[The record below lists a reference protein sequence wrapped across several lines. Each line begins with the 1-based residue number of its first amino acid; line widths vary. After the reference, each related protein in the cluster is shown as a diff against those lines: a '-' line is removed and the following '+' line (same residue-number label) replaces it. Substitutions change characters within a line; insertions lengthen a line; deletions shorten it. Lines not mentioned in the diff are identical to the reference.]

1 MTIRAF
7 NPETSYTMLAH
18 PDIAKRIGLSDEQRA
33 QISVMLSERSAAI
46 QQAAGDSKAE
56 SKVKLDYEQKLSELL
71 TPQQRE
77 EWPDKVVQRTL
88 RFNFRFQLWT
98 DVLEWFAEEAGLSLV
113 MNVPPPGTFNYSD
126 AKQYTPEEAIDVLN
140 SVLLTHGFTLIRR
153 DKMLIVQDLSQG
165 IPDGLVPLVDVK
177 ELDNRGDFELVTV
190 RIPLEKREATS
201 VIAEITPVKGVYG
214 QIVPLPTTAQLLIT
228 DTARNIRTMVALV
241 EAIPVPQPPKK
252 EEPPREKP
260 APPPPELVVYSITR
274 ANPLAVQAILARM
287 IPSATL
293 EFDEKR
299 AQLYVYAVPNDQ
311 TTVARVLENMET
323 ELPPEQ
329 QRTLEIYSI
338 KDTVH
343 PTPVA
348 PPTPPAG
355 TAASGSG
362 QPSSEQIIYDSRGR
376 PRYRIDAYGRRVPI
390 SAAERAAL
398 EQQPSG
404 GTTTAAPAPA
414 APTTGPT
421 VDSFLDTLQQMV
433 PAAELHLDREG
444 ARVMAFATAEEHEII
459 RSVLE
464 ELGSRSTADEVPLVE
479 VYPITHSDPDSLK
492 TMFESLF
499 PGVQINID
507 KATNKM
513 VIFGYPAEHTMIK
526 ETLDRLMPPTAEG
539 TPGVVRSST
548 ELRFY
553 PLKDAYPATLEAV
566 LAGLVPNALVTY
578 DTYNS
583 RLIVVGSATDH
594 ELIARGV
601 EQLETA
607 KAEDRSKLVVYP
619 VTPLQKNRFTAILQ
633 SLISELPGVIV
644 VPDVRSTELAIW
656 ATALNHEAIAGIL
669 KQFDGAGTAPEGE
682 FQMVAYPVKGTDP
695 ASIQGMLE
703 KLFPNLQMLVDRKG
717 AKLLVWATTAEH
729 EQVKKSIANIV
740 SEPPPEEQP
749 RFETYT
755 IRSLTRRSPAALTA
769 FQTQLTDLVP
779 NAQLTFEATTGELIV
794 WGTPEEQ
801 KLVETAIERLGH
813 GDTPENTPLLKVYS
827 LDDMDPTVVQTLLT
841 QLVRDAQ
848 ISLDAKSNKLMA
860 TAVPADQDLIQKTL
874 DELVASDVPENKPE
888 VRFHT
893 LEKASATEVVSV
905 LRGLIPKAE
914 VTIEPNT
921 GRLMIV
927 ASPKDQEKAV
937 ETIAKMEEG
946 SDSKAELR
954 FLELQEP
961 LPQTV
966 LQLLNEL
973 APKAEITPDTEN
985 DRLMVVASPE
995 DHEKIA
1001 ATITKVE
1008 EAGSTKPEL
1017 RFYPIEEELPAA
1029 VMSILA
1035 TLAPRAQITRDSS
1048 GKYLSVVASPAEHEI
1063 IQSTIEQVRT
1073 NLPAEEKE
1081 KLAVYSVTAEQQ
1093 KRFQTILASVQAE
1106 LPGVKVIPDS
1116 TPGQLSIWA
1125 KPSEH
1130 EVLAGILD
1138 ELSQDL
1144 PPEDK
1149 FQLVAY
1155 PLKATEPS
1163 SAMKV
1168 LAELYPNT
1176 RITLDSA
1183 TNRLLIWTRAEE
1195 HEAIRRALEQID
1207 VEGPAE
1213 EQRRFEVY
1221 AIGGVAGLSESGR
1234 AAKAAAFLAN
1244 LQTLVPNAK
1253 LTIDSETGNL
1263 VAFATPS
1270 EHEIIRTAVEKLG
1283 KFSSAAYTP
1292 QLEVHE
1298 LTDADPTSTLT
1309 ILKGLVPRAEITHD
1323 TANNR
1328 LIVLAPPDSQMAIR
1342 NTLAQLQSTN
1352 PGANDP
1358 QARVIQLKQKASA
1371 SLTEVLK
1378 QLAPKASVTMD
1389 EEGKRLVVVATE
1401 ADHQIVERTVQQ
1413 IDGALGADEEN
1424 ALMVYPVSPGQR
1436 KRFQA
1441 VVESLA
1447 EDLPEM
1453 KVIDDEQPTQL
1464 SVWARPRE
1472 HQVIGEILMQLKA
1485 GVGPEEQ
1492 KRFEAYSI
1500 QGAVGYETAPG
1511 GRLMTAATLMTGI
1524 QELVPGAKLMIDANS
1539 DKLIAWASPEEHEML
1554 KAAVEKLAPA
1564 SGENAPQLQV
1574 HMLKKRAPDNLV
1586 DGLKKLA
1593 PRAEISIDSEMKR
1606 LTVVGNSAD
1615 QQAVQAAIDKIQSG
1629 GGEDGEPYFEIYPVS
1644 GIPASNDQLMSRG
1657 YSSSRY
1663 FASRTFADQ
1672 IEPFAPNAEITVDY
1686 EKGNLLVLG
1695 TAKEHA
1701 AIKAAIAKLQAGG
1714 QNTPELQ
1721 IYTLKNDIP
1730 ETLAEGLAQLVPHA
1744 KIAINQEARQIS
1756 VVAVAT
1762 DHKVVKE
1769 TLDKIEKAAGEKEQP
1784 FFKVYAVTAIE
1795 TNSEYSSSRYYAARS
1810 MLEQLEKLV
1819 PNANISIDFTS
1830 GNLLVFATQEEHT
1843 AVESAI
1849 AGLTG
1854 SGSAENP
1861 ATVAVYRMNNS
1872 DERAVFQLLQ
1882 NLVPR
1887 ARLSFDY
1894 RTDSIM
1900 ALATA
1905 DDHELIKTTIA
1916 QLDLGADNP
1925 NAPELRFH
1933 TMQQAP
1939 PKNLI
1944 DGLEELVPKA
1954 EITYD
1959 PDSRQ
1964 LMVIATAAEHTIV
1977 EKNLTKIQETAA
1989 AESKGELVVYPIDSA
2004 DMDTVQTVLEDLYPE
2019 IRIQVDAKNDRIM
2032 VTAMPDQ
2039 HEKIAAAIEKMDSD
2053 VTGGSSQKT
2062 VAYTVGEVDAAT
2074 AIRILQTLV
2083 EDMQFNADASGTR
2096 IVAFGRERDHKIV
2109 AEAIEQMEAGPDE
2122 THKAYLMVYPTG
2134 DAELA
2139 TLTQIVSNLVP
2150 KAKVVPDTAS
2160 ETLAVFAIEKDQET
2174 VRAAIESMAITAMGA
2189 GKPMAMT
2196 YSLQKIPAASATQI
2210 LRLAVPAAQT
2220 ATGGDPQQLV
2230 VWANARDQA
2239 TIKATLEAIDVESPE
2254 GARRTA
2260 AVYALE
2266 GINPNYSYYSLRIIR
2281 EAVPTAS
2288 MTLGADPTQVVVW
2301 ATPEEHETIKEL
2313 VKSIVEQPPELMPVM
2328 EIYALEKVDALVAI
2342 KILQGVVRDAEL
2354 SVGSNAGQLVA
2365 WARPKDQ
2372 ERIKAALA
2380 KLTEADAS
2388 PTAPTM
2394 EIYKLQSGDAPSAIT
2409 TLTTIV
2415 PEAKLSVGK
2424 DADQLIAW
2432 ARPADHE
2439 KIKAA
2444 VAKIDAAGPKPTM
2457 KIYTLERL
2465 EALSV
2470 TQMLRSIVPEA
2481 VCSIGADS
2489 RQLVVWATDED
2500 HVEVDNA
2507 IKEMS
2512 ATAPDGMAPIAVTY
2526 ELSALTAVT
2535 AEQILKEVAPGA
2547 KFTKGDDEYQLI
2559 IWARPDEHKE
2569 IETTLQRI
2577 DAEGAGGG
2585 SEKTVIYELD
2595 AGNATQLYYVS
2606 RFLQQAVPKA
2616 TLTPGVNPNQ
2626 IVALARP
2633 RDHEKIKELI
2643 EQLADKE
2650 KAPTAIIYDAGN
2662 VPAATVTA
2670 SLRQIVPEAVVT
2682 PGATPSELV
2691 VWTDPK
2697 SHEKV
2702 KEVVDKLKTDDTP
2715 ERASTAVTYTLEK
2728 VTATTAIQILRLAV
2742 PQVQVS
2748 PGAETYQILVWA
2760 RPAEHLRIEEILKQI
2775 DVKGPEDK
2783 EAKAIAYKLD
2793 GANATQS
2800 YYILL
2805 FLTQSVPTARFTMGV
2820 SPDQIIAWAQ
2830 PKVHQEIA
2838 TLLDQI
2844 QGGAE
2849 NAPKLVVYE
2858 LKNVPAASALT
2869 MLRSVVPQAIPTVGN
2884 DPYQLVVWARGDE
2897 HEKVKQLVDEFSAAE
2912 SPEMAPR
2919 AVTYTLEEIAT
2930 ATAIQILQLA
2940 VPQARVSPGAET
2952 YQILVWAR
2960 PDDQKKVEETL
2971 AQIDVK
2977 GPEDK
2982 EAKAIAYKLDGANAT
2997 QSYYIFL
3004 FLTQSVPTAR
3014 FTMGV
3019 SPDQIIAWAQPK
3031 VHEEIAALIDQIQGG
3046 KENAPKAMVY
3056 KLKNTSAAVASVMI
3070 RQMVPG
3076 AIVSPGED
3084 AYELIAWARGDEHEK
3099 IAKLVDELSAPE
3111 PPETAPVPANYT
3123 VEEITAAAAM
3133 SVLRTVAPQAQLTP
3147 GTDLYQFVALSSPED
3162 HELIRETLLKIDV
3175 DGPEDKQ
3182 AKLAIYDLKNT
3193 SATAAITM
3201 VRQIAPT
3208 ALTTVGATPFQ
3219 LIVWARPDEHEDI
3232 QKAVDQ
3238 LAVQDAPD
3246 KAFQAKTYTLEE
3258 IAAPS
3263 AMTMLQLAVPQ
3274 AQVSAG
3280 SEPYQLIVWAR
3291 PDDQVLIEQTLAQ
3304 IDVKAPDDKQAT
3316 VKVYELGIGDI
3327 RQMVYVLQFLQSA
3340 VPESRL
3346 TLGSSAKTIVAW
3358 ARPKDHE
3365 EIQKLVDEFAETPET
3380 TPRVVVY
3387 SLENTT
3393 AASAMQMLVSTFP
3406 LARFNLGTDPYQLI
3420 VWARGEDHEK
3430 IAEAVKG
3437 LSAKEPEATAPRM
3450 IVYPLESADAAQA
3463 MVILRQIVPQAQFG
3477 MGANTRQLIAW
3488 ARPGDHETIK
3498 KVIEEMGK
3506 TEPEETAPRV
3516 QVYTTETVD
3525 ARTAMSVLLTAVPEA
3540 TVSVGNDAR
3549 QLVVFARPKEH
3560 EKVKVT
3566 LDQLAEKGP
3575 VESQPSIV
3583 VYSLGTAGAAQA
3595 IQILTP
3601 VVPQAKFTMSTDPT
3615 KLIAWAYP
3623 EDHAL
3628 IKAAVDQI
3636 EADSWLDGNRIM
3648 SVYPMKPE
3656 DVKTLM
3662 DLIDPVVRQHAQFL
3676 ADPERES
3683 LIVWA
3688 DKRYNEAIK
3697 RTVEEFKQVVPE
3709 IVEPTAVVYRFE
3721 KADIATTYRILQ
3733 TLVPEALI
3741 AFDYR
3746 SNSIVA
3752 TAMPEDHEKIRQTI
3766 EEMNRDALA
3775 MAPRLQVHQI
3785 TSADPA
3791 RVLSV
3796 LTNLFRGEYTVQLS
3810 VDEANDAL
3818 IAYASPIQHEKIA
3831 ELIAEIEK
3839 GAKLD
3844 TANRLKLY
3852 DLKNV
3857 DGYAAE
3863 SVLADMFQRQGVRV
3877 DLTVDRYRN
3886 QLIAMGRPEHHE
3898 KIAEV
3903 LEQFRI
3909 EDRELEIFQLEYVEL
3924 TSANLAIRQLFAD
3937 ESYLSQPEVNP
3948 DPATGQLFVKAS
3960 AVQLDEIRKLLI
3972 RMGETNLVPARQ
3984 SSTGNLRV
3992 VPFKGDTKKVIE
4004 EIQKVWPSL
4013 RPNAIRVVTPGDL
4026 SPPPAAES
4034 KPKTQATQPQKEPAA
4049 PEKVKPEKVKPE
4061 NKKVSA
4067 KPTGPSG
4074 PQGLEGKA
4082 GPAGPES
4089 GGASSEEPEKGP
4101 AAAVA
4106 PAEKHQSAATP
4117 VPAGQDASAGA
4128 PAPAQKDAAAPADQ
4142 LPAAAAA
4149 ETVAEAPA
4157 APSAPPAEVLIIAG
4171 EGSFTIASEDKEAL
4185 DELETLLRTIAART
4199 GFASRDYSVFQ
4210 IQNSTASQIA
4220 QTLQQL
4226 FRTRDPQTAADG
4238 PSRYGYGRSGYGY
4251 GYGYGYGSRM
4261 QAPLIVPDDRLNTI
4275 LVKGTRADRQT
4286 IEGLLELLDTAEMAE
4301 SVATAFE
4308 PKTIPIKHTEAT
4320 RVMQMVQSLY
4330 RSYFATGMANSNF
4343 TPQITVDEITNSLI
4357 VKAAPAVLEEI
4368 TKFAQSLD
4376 TAADEDAAE
4385 RLHVIQLKSANAL
4398 RVQEMLNAMMRGG
4411 TSGYGGTSPY
4421 RTTLPYR
4428 ITPYQST
4435 PYRPR

>member
-1 MTIRAF
+1 MREPRRERKKAAEATASPPVVTIHAF

-33 QISVMLSERSAAI
+33 QVSAMLSERSAAI
-46 QQAAGDSKAE
+46 QKAAGDAKAE
-56 SKVKLDYEQKLSELL
+56 AQAKLEFEQKLSELL

-77 EWPDKVVQRTL
+77 EWPEKVVQRTL

-98 DVLEWFAEEAGLSLV
+98 DVLEWFAGEAGLSLV
-113 MNVPPPGTFNYSD
+113 MAVPPPGTFNYSD

-165 IPDGLVPLVDVK
+165 IPEGLIPLIDVK

-190 RIPLEKREATS
+190 RIPLEKREATA

-228 DTARNIRTMVALV
+228 DTARNIRTMTALV
-241 EAIPVPQPPKK
+241 EAIPIPQPPKQP
-252 EEPPREKP
+252 EQPREKP
-260 APPPPELVVYSITR
+260 PAPELVVYPLTR
-274 ANPLAVQAILARM
+274 ANPLAVQTILSKM
-287 IPSATL
+287 VPNVTL
-293 EFDEKR
+293 EFDDKR

-323 ELPPEQ
+323 DLPPEQ

-338 KDTVH
+338 KDTVR

-362 QPSSEQIIYDSRGR
+362 QQSSEQIIYDSRGR

-390 SAAERAAL
+390 SAAERVAL
-398 EQQPSG
+398 EQQTSG
-404 GTTTAAPAPA
+404 AAAATATDASAPA
-414 APTTGPT
+414 APTTGPI
-421 VDSFLDTLQQMV
+421 VDSFLETLQQMV
-433 PAAELHLDREG
+433 PAAELHLDRTS

-526 ETLDRLMPPTAEG
+526 DTLDRLMPPTAEG

-553 PLKDAYPATLEAV
+553 PLKDAYPATLETV

-594 ELIARGV
+594 EVIARGV

-619 VTPLQKNRFTAILQ
+619 VTPLQKTRFTAILQ

-656 ATALNHEAIAGIL
+656 ASALNHEAIAGIL
-669 KQFDGAGTAPEGE
+669 KQFEGE
-682 FQMVAYPVKGTDP
+682 GAAAEGQFQMVAYPVKGTDP
-695 ASIQGMLE
+695 ASVQSMLE

-755 IRSLTRRSPAALTA
+755 IRSLTRRSPAAFTA
-769 FQTQLTDLVP
+769 LQTQLTSLVP

-813 GDTPENTPLLKVYS
+813 GDTPENTPLLKVYP
-827 LDDMDPTVVQTLLT
+827 LDDMDPTTVQTLLT

-848 ISLDAKSNKLMA
+848 ISLDAKSNRLMA

-874 DELVASDVPENKPE
+874 DELAASDVPENKPE

-893 LEKASATEVVSV
+893 LEKASAADVVSV

-914 VTIEPNT
+914 VTIEANT

-927 ASPKDQEKAV
+927 APPKDQEKAV

-985 DRLMVVASPE
+985 DRLMVLASPE

-1035 TLAPRAQITRDSS
+1035 KLAPRAQITPDSS

-1093 KRFQTILASVQAE
+1093 TRFQTILASVQAE

-1144 PPEDK
+1144 PPENK

-1328 LIVLAPPDSQMAIR
+1328 LIVLAPPDSQMTIR
-1342 NTLAQLQSTN
+1342 NTLAQLQSTS

-1358 QARVIQLKQKASA
+1358 QARVVHLKQKASPA
-1371 SLTEVLK
+1371 LTDVLK
-1378 QLAPKASVTMD
+1378 QLVPKATVTAD
-1389 EEGKRLVVVATE
+1389 DEGKSLVVVATE
-1401 ADHQIVERTVQQ
+1401 ADHQVVEQTIQQ
-1413 IDGALGADEEN
+1413 IDGALGGNEES

-1436 KRFQA
+1436 KRFEA
-1441 VVESLA
+1441 VVKSLA
-1447 EDLPEM
+1447 EDLPEV
-1453 KVIDDEQPTQL
+1453 KVIDDSEPTQL
-1464 SVWARPRE
+1464 SVWARPKE
-1472 HQVIGEILMQLKA
+1472 HQVIGEILVQLKA
-1485 GVGPEEQ
+1485 GGTPEEQ

-1539 DKLIAWASPEEHEML
+1539 NKLIAWASPEEHQML
-1554 KAAVEKLAPA
+1554 KAAVEKLAPS

-1593 PRAEISIDSEMKR
+1593 PRAEISIDSQMKR
-1606 LTVVGNSAD
+1606 LTIVGDPAD
-1615 QQAVQAAIDKIQSG
+1615 QQAIQAAIDKIQSG
-1629 GGEDGEPYFEIYPVS
+1629 GGEDGEPYFEIYPVA

-1663 FASRTFADQ
+1663 FASRSFADQ
-1672 IEPFAPNAEITVDY
+1672 LEPFAPNAEITVDY

-1714 QNTPELQ
+1714 QSAPELQ
-1721 IYTLKNDIP
+1721 IYTLKNDVP
-1730 ETLAEGLAQLVPHA
+1730 ETLAAGLAQLVPHA
-1744 KIAINQEARQIS
+1744 KISIDAQARQIS
-1756 VVAVAT
+1756 VVAVAA
-1762 DHKVVKE
+1762 DHKIVKD

-1795 TNSEYSSSRYYAARS
+1795 THPQYASSRYYAAHQ
-1810 MLEQLEKLV
+1810 MMEQLEKFV
-1819 PNANISIDFTS
+1819 PNANISIDFST

-1843 AVESAI
+1843 SIESAI

-1854 SGSAENP
+1854 TGSAENP
-1861 ATVAVYRMNNS
+1861 ATVAVYRMNNA

-1882 NLVPR
+1882 NLVPK
-1887 ARLSFDY
+1887 AKLSFDY

-1905 DDHELIKTTIA
+1905 EDHELIKTTIA

-1925 NAPELRFH
+1925 NTPELRFY

-2004 DMDTVQTVLEDLYPE
+2004 DIDTVQTVLEDLYPE

-2032 VTAMPDQ
+2032 ITALPEQ
-2039 HEKIAAAIEKMDSD
+2039 HKRIATEIEKMDSD
-2053 VTGGSSQKT
+2053 VTGGSSEKT

-2083 EDMQFNADASGTR
+2083 EDMQFHADATGTR

-2122 THKAYLMVYPTG
+2122 THKPYLMVYPTG

-2139 TLTQIVSNLVP
+2139 TLTQIVTNLTP

-2160 ETLAVFAIEKDQET
+2160 ETLAVFAVEKDQET

-2196 YSLQKIPAASATQI
+2196 YALRKIPAVSATQI

-2230 VWANARDQA
+2230 VWANAKDQA
-2239 TIKATLEAIDVESPE
+2239 TVKATLEAIDIESPE

-2394 EIYKLQSGDAPSAIT
+2394 EIYKLQSGNAPSAIT
-2409 TLTTIV
+2409 TLTAIV

-2500 HVEVDNA
+2500 HAEVDNA

-2512 ATAPDGMAPIAVTY
+2512 AIAPEGKAPIAVTY

-2577 DAEGAGGG
+2577 DAEGAAGGG

-2595 AGNATQLYYVS
+2595 AGSTTQLYYIS
-2606 RFLQQAVPKA
+2606 RFLQQVVPKA
-2616 TLTPGVNPNQ
+2616 TFTPGVNPNQ

-2650 KAPTAIIYDAGN
+2650 QAPAAIIYDAGN

-2760 RPAEHLRIEEILKQI
+2760 RPAEHVRIEEILKQI

-2800 YYILL
+2800 YYVLQ
-2805 FLTQSVPTARFTMGV
+2805 FLIQSVPTARFTMGV

-2830 PKVHQEIA
+2830 PKVHQEI
-2838 TLLDQI
+2838 
-2844 QGGAE
+2844 
-2849 NAPKLVVYE
+2849 
-2858 LKNVPAASALT
+2858 
-2869 MLRSVVPQAIPTVGN
+2869 
-2884 DPYQLVVWARGDE
+2884 
-2897 HEKVKQLVDEFSAAE
+2897 KQL
-2912 SPEMAPR
+2912 
-2919 AVTYTLEEIAT
+2919 L
-2930 ATAIQILQLA
+2930 
-2940 VPQARVSPGAET
+2940 
-2952 YQILVWAR
+2952 
-2960 PDDQKKVEETL
+2960 
-2971 AQIDVK
+2971 
-2977 GPEDK
+2977 
-2982 EAKAIAYKLDGANAT
+2982 
-2997 QSYYIFL
+2997 
-3004 FLTQSVPTAR
+3004 
-3014 FTMGV
+3014 
-3019 SPDQIIAWAQPK
+3019 
-3031 VHEEIAALIDQIQGG
+3031 DQIQGG
-3046 KENAPKAMVY
+3046 KENAPKAVVY

-3076 AIVSPGED
+3076 AIVSPGQD
-3084 AYELIAWARGDEHEK
+3084 AYELVAWARGDEHEK

-3111 PPETAPVPANYT
+3111 PPETAPLPANYT

-3133 SVLRTVAPQAQLTP
+3133 SVLRTVVPQAQLTP
-3147 GTDLYQFVALSSPED
+3147 GADQYQFVALARPDD
-3162 HELIRETLLKIDV
+3162 HELIRETLLRIDI

-3193 SATAAITM
+3193 SAAAAITM

-3208 ALTTVGATPFQ
+3208 ALTTVGATPYQ

-3238 LAVQDAPD
+3238 LAVQDTPD

-3263 AMTMLQLAVPQ
+3263 AMAMLQLAVPQ

-3280 SEPYQLIVWAR
+3280 SKPYQLIVWAR
-3291 PDDQVLIEQTLAQ
+3291 PDDQVLVEQTLKE
-3304 IDVKAPDDKQAT
+3304 IDIKAPDDKQAT

-3340 VPESRL
+3340 VPEARL

-3393 AASAMQMLVSTFP
+3393 AAAATQMLVSTFP
-3406 LARFNLGTDPYQLI
+3406 LARFNVGSDPYQLI

-3430 IAEAVKG
+3430 IAEALQG

-3450 IVYPLESADAAQA
+3450 IVYPLESADATQA
-3463 MVILRQIVPQAQFG
+3463 MAILRQIVREAQFG
-3477 MGANTRQLIAW
+3477 IGANTRQIIAW

-3506 TEPEETAPRV
+3506 AEPEETAPRV

-3540 TVSVGNDAR
+3540 TVSAGNDTR
-3549 QLVVFARPKEH
+3549 QLVIFARPKEH
-3560 EKVKVT
+3560 EKVKAT
-3566 LDQLAEKGP
+3566 LDQLAQKGP
-3575 VESQPSIV
+3575 PELQPSIV

-3595 IQILTP
+3595 IRILTP
-3601 VVPQAKFTMSTDPT
+3601 VVPHATFTMSTDPT

-3656 DVKTLM
+3656 DVQTLM

-3709 IVEPTAVVYRFE
+3709 IIEPTAVVYRFE

-3733 TLVPEALI
+3733 TLVPKARI
-3741 AFDYR
+3741 AYDYR

-3791 RVLSV
+3791 RVLAV

-3857 DGYAAE
+3857 DGFAAE

-3886 QLIAMGRPEHHE
+3886 QLIAMARPEQHD

-3903 LEQFRI
+3903 LQQFRI
-3909 EDRELEIFQLEYVEL
+3909 EDRQLEIFQLEYVEL
-3924 TSANLAIRQLFAD
+3924 TTANLAIRQLFAD
-3937 ESYLSQPEVNP
+3937 ESFLSQPEVNP
-3948 DPATGQLFVKAS
+3948 DPATGQLFIKAS
-3960 AVQLDEIRKLLI
+3960 ATQLEEIRKLLI

-4004 EIQKVWPSL
+4004 EIQKVWPTL
-4013 RPNAIRVVTPGDL
+4013 RPNEIRLVTPADLAPPPPVEEQKPVPPKKQPAEQKPAKDL
-4026 SPPPAAES
+4026 SQNRQADAPQAGVTGSRTSPGIGPKKAPAGPA
-4034 KPKTQATQPQKEPAA
+4034 KKTD
-4049 PEKVKPEKVKPE
+4049 
-4061 NKKVSA
+4061 SS

-4074 PQGLEGKA
+4074 PEGQQGKA
-4082 GPAGPES
+4082 GPAGPDDAAALQS
-4089 GGASSEEPEKGP
+4089 ARTAKAPALASAPAGKEPP
-4101 AAAVA
+4101 AATSA
-4106 PAEKHQSAATP
+4106 PAQ
-4117 VPAGQDASAGA
+4117 QDASAGA
-4128 PAPAQKDAAAPADQ
+4128 PAPAPAGAAAPADQ
-4142 LPAAAAA
+4142 PPTATAADTAA
-4149 ETVAEAPA
+4149 EHPA
-4157 APSAPPAEVLIIAG
+4157 TPSGPPAEVLIIAG
-4171 EGSFTIASEDKEAL
+4171 DHSFTLASEDKEAL
-4185 DELETLLRTIAART
+4185 DELEALLRTIAART

-4210 IQNSTASQIA
+4210 IKNTSASQIA

-4226 FRTRDPQTAADG
+4226 FRTRDPRTAMGTAS
-4238 PSRYGYGRSGYGY
+4238 PYGYGRYSYGY
-4251 GYGYGYGSRM
+4251 GYGAQM
-4261 QAPLIVPDDRLNTI
+4261 QVPLIVPDDRLNTI

-4308 PKTIPIKHTEAT
+4308 PKTIPIKNTEAS
-4320 RVMQMVQSLY
+4320 RVMQMIQSLY
-4330 RSYFATGMANSNF
+4330 RSYFAAGTANSNF
-4343 TPQITVDEITNSLI
+4343 TPQITVDDITNSLI
-4357 VKAAPAVLEEI
+4357 VKAPPAVVEEI
-4368 TKFAQSLD
+4368 TRFAQSLD

-4411 TSGYGGTSPY
+4411 SGTYRPMTPY
-4421 RTTLPYR
+4421 RTTPYR
-4428 ITPYQST
+4428 TTPYPSS